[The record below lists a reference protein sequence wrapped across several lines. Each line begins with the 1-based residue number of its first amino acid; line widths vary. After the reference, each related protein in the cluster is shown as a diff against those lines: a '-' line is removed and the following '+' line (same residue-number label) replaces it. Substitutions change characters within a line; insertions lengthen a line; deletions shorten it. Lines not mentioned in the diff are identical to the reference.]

1 MTACLAGGILACAW
15 SGQLRLPA
23 EAETAAQDPA
33 PSATMQPQTLTQA
46 PPPTPTLTP
55 VPEVRLN
62 SAERAVFM
70 GDWKTAASEYSAVL
84 SSAEDPEIKSAA
96 LLGLGRTYYLD
107 GKYQEAALTLEQCL
121 QEHPQSAQRPFAFF
135 ALAQAYAAQGRY
147 AEASQAYQNYLDSR
161 PGVID
166 AYALNF
172 KGEALRA
179 AGDYT
184 AAIREFRAALEAP
197 SLLDPLDIQVKIALA
212 HAEAGDYPTAI
223 ALYDQV
229 YASATND
236 FLKAEMDL
244 RKGQAFTALGQVE
257 DAHAAYLDAV
267 NNFPTSYDTYQALVA
282 LVEASVPVSELS
294 RGIIDY
300 HAGQYGVALAA
311 FDRYLQGEAPEM
323 PTARYYNGLTLRA
336 LGGHEDA
343 IREWDKI
350 IVNFPEDRFWD
361 DAWEQKAYT
370 QWAYLEQYE
379 AAIQTLLDFVAAAPD
394 HARAGEFLYDAAT
407 VAERDGRLDQAADLW
422 ERVFVEY
429 NSYER
434 AWRALY
440 LAGITR
446 FRQGDYP
453 KAYGLFS
460 RALAGASTLEER
472 AASYLWEGKVQLA
485 MGDKASAQAT
495 WELGANVDPTGY
507 YSERA
512 RDLLRGLAP
521 FSPPQTYDFSMD
533 ILAERAQAEAW
544 LRETFDLPEDTDLS
558 TPGPLISEA
567 RFQRGNELWRL
578 GLYDE
583 ARAEFEDLRASF
595 QTSPLDNYRLANH
608 LLQLGL
614 YRPAILATRQV
625 LNLAGLNDADTMTA
639 PAYFNHVRF
648 GPYFADLITPTAQ
661 KYNFHPLFLF
671 SLVRQESAFEGFVH
685 SSAGARG
692 LMQIVPATGQE
703 IAANLGWPPD
713 YSDEDLYRPL
723 VSITLGADYLAT
735 WRDRLGGD
743 IYAALAAYNGGPGNA
758 MQWQS
763 LANNDPDLFLEIV
776 RFEETRDYIRGVY
789 ENFNIYRRLYDRT
802 P

>member
-1 MTACLAGGILACAW
+1 MSILACNW
-15 SGQLRLPA
+15 SGQLGLPA
-23 EAETAAQDPA
+23 EPTSAVQVSA
-33 PSATMQPQTLTQA
+33 PSATFQA
-46 PPPTPTLTP
+46 LASSPTPLPSPTP
-55 VPEVRLN
+55 SPIPEVRLN
-62 SAERAVFM
+62 SAERAIFM
-70 GDWKTAASEYSAVL
+70 GDWEQAANEYSAAL
-84 SSAEDPEIKSAA
+84 ASTGDPELQSAA
-96 LLGLGRTYYLD
+96 LLGLGRTYFLD
-107 GKYQEAALTLEQCL
+107 GKHQEAALTLEKCL
-121 QEHPQSAQRPFAFF
+121 QDFPQATQRPFAFF
-135 ALAQAYAAQGRY
+135 ALAQAYSAIGRH
-147 AEASQAYQNYLDSR
+147 ADASQAYQNYLDLR
-161 PGVID
+161 PGIID
-166 AYALNF
+166 AYVLNF
-172 KGEALRA
+172 KGEALRL

-184 AAIREFRAALEAP
+184 GAIREYRLALDAP
-197 SLLDPLDIQVKIALA
+197 SLLDPLALQVKIASS
-212 HAEAGDYPTAI
+212 HAEAGDYATAI

-229 YASATND
+229 YAGASND

-244 RKGQAFTALGQVE
+244 RKGQAYTALGQME
-257 DAHAAYLDAV
+257 EAHAAYLDAV

-282 LVEASVPVSELS
+282 LVDAGVPVSELS

-311 FDRYLQGEAPEM
+311 FDRYLQGEAPEEA
-323 PTARYYNGLTLRA
+323 TARYYNGLTLRA

-343 IREWDKI
+343 IKEWNKVI
-350 IVNFPEDRFWD
+350 ANFPEDRFWD
-361 DAWEQKAYT
+361 DAWDQKAYT
-370 QWAYLEQYE
+370 QWAFLEQYGE
-379 AAIQTLLDFVAAAPD
+379 AAQTLLDFVAAAPD
-394 HARAGEFLYDAAT
+394 HARAGEFLYDAAI
-407 VAERDGRLDQAADLW
+407 VAERDNRLGQAADLW
-422 ERVFVEY
+422 ERVYVEY
-429 NSYER
+429 NDYER

-446 FRQGDYP
+446 YRQGDYP

-460 RALAGASTLEER
+460 RALASGSTLEER
-472 AASYLWEGKVQLA
+472 AAAYLWEGKVQLA
-485 MGDKASAQAT
+485 MGDQASAQAT
-495 WELGANVDPTGY
+495 WELGANIDPTGY

-521 FSPPQTYDFSMD
+521 FTPPQAYDFSMD

-558 TPGPLISEA
+558 SPGPLLAEA
-567 RFQRGNELWRL
+567 RFIRGNELWRL
-578 GLYDE
+578 GMYDE
-583 ARAEFEDLRASF
+583 ARAEFEDLRNSF

-625 LNLAGLNDADTMTA
+625 LNLAGLSDADTMTA

-648 GPYFADLITPTAQ
+648 GPYFGDLITPNAK

-692 LMQIVPATGQE
+692 LMQIVPATGRE

-743 IYAALAAYNGGPGNA
+743 MVAALAAYNGGPGNA
-758 MQWQS
+758 MAWQS
-763 LANNDPDLFLEIV
+763 LANGDPDLFLEIV

-789 ENFNIYRRLYDRT
+789 ENFNIYRRLYDRS